1 MTLIPAVAGNFFE
14 PGRKHPDGSYVHR
27 YRRLRVRTDLPLPRV
42 FLFGPRWRRL
52 LMPYRTANGRTA
64 YHPCIYDFFPDVRE
78 LVCEPVQ
85 FDRVAMWADP
95 RERL

>member
-1 MTLIPAVAGNFFE
+1 MTIVPAVAGQLFE
-14 PGRKHPDGSYVHR
+14 PGKKNADGSYVHL
-27 YRRLRVRTDLPLPRV
+27 YRRLRVRTELPLPRAV
-42 FLFGPRWRRL
+42 LCGPRWRRF
-52 LMPYRTANGRTA
+52 LMTYRTTTGRLA
-64 YHPCIYDFFPDVRE
+64 YHPCIYDFAPDVRE

>member
-1 MTLIPAVAGNFFE
+1 MLIAE
-14 PGRKHPDGSYVHR
+14 K
-27 YRRLRVRTDLPLPRV
+27 RLSIRSPLPMPHV
-42 FLFGPRWRRL
+42 WVHGPRWRQC
-52 LMPYRTANGRTA
+52 LMTYRTNAGRTA